1 MHTASTR
8 RFLRPLPASPG
19 VGLATMR
26 ALLVLVGLLCVT
38 APGAAAQSFPGASQ
52 ERMVNYRV
60 YPTEFWGP
68 RVGPGVGLG
77 MVVHNLARPHDH
89 WLLTAAPARHEQ
101 AATFSFASANPRTAR
116 RSILVDARGLH
127 TNRDWYGAPDRRVTL
142 ERRSYRARVRVGH
155 TALGRRLLVQPH
167 VSLDGHRVDDRTG
180 PESGSPNGVG
190 GVSPPPSRS
199 FQGARAGLNVRV
211 LTPSNAGRATSA
223 VRLRVGWERYV
234 SLDGAD
240 LRFDRIDA
248 SVKGVWAIH
257 DVHRLVGRVGITTT
271 EPRTSVPVPIVFLPI
286 LDGTVAPGWARGR
299 FVDRDRLLGQLLYRF
314 PLWSLGEVVALE
326 GHAGGHLAGIY
337 RDVSDQFTTAIQF
350 DAPDP
355 TDPERPLRPS
365 ISLGL
370 RLSAPIRP
378 HASMDLAVGLSPEGF
393 SAATFSFRQSLQ
405 ALRAPHHTT
414 DVLP

>member
-8 RFLRPLPASPG
+8 RSRRALPDSMG
-19 VGLATMR
+19 GR
-26 ALLVLVGLLCVT
+26 LLVLLCLLCVSVHD
-38 APGAAAQSFPGASQ
+38 AAAQSFPGTPQ

-60 YPTEFWGP
+60 YPTDFWGP

-77 MVVHNLARPHDH
+77 MVVHNLARSHDH

-101 AATFSFASANPRTAR
+101 AATLSFASANPRTAR
-116 RSILVDARGLH
+116 RSVLIDARGVH
-127 TNRDWYGAPDRRVTL
+127 TNRDWYGPPLRRVTL
-142 ERRSYRARVRVGH
+142 ERRSYRARVRVGQ
-155 TALGRRLLVQPH
+155 TTFGRRLLVHPH
-167 VSLDGHRVDDRTG
+167 LSLEGHRVDDRRG
-180 PESGSPNGVG
+180 PESVAADGVAD
-190 GVSPPPSRS
+190 VSPSPSRS
-199 FQGARAGLNVRV
+199 FQGGRAGLNVRFR
-211 LTPSNAGRATSA
+211 TRPAAGRSISS
-223 VRLRVGWERYV
+223 VRLRMGWERYV

-248 SVKGVWAIH
+248 SVKGVWAVYG
-257 DVHRLVGRVGITTT
+257 VHRLVGRAGITTT
-271 EPRTSVPVPIVFLPI
+271 EPRTSTPVPIFLLPTV
-286 LDGTVAPGWARGR
+286 DGTVAPGWARGR

-314 PLWSLGEVVALE
+314 PLWSFGEVVAVE

-337 RDVSDQFTTAIQF
+337 RDVNDQFTTDIQF
-350 DAPDP
+350 DDPNP
-355 TDPERPLRPS
+355 TDSQRPLRPS

-378 HASMDLAVGLSPEGF
+378 HASMDVAVGLSPDGF

-414 DVLP
+414 DVVP